1 MITSVL
7 FDLDGTLIDSW
18 RLYMEA
24 YTRTFEECYGR
35 AFDQTEA
42 LELLGRRP
50 RSETWLLRNLLG
62 PDAQLDA
69 FELFLT
75 QYRSLHQSHFDG
87 PYDGVL
93 EMLRELRTHRY
104 ALGIVTGKSREAWA
118 ITETQAGLVPFDVV
132 VTESDIAT
140 PKPDPEGLLKALSL
154 LGRDIGE
161 TLYIGDSLL
170 DAEAARAIGMTFWA
184 AVWPK
189 EPEEKA
195 SFAAS
200 VLAAGAA
207 RLLDSPSEIA
217 QALRLGSADQVTAQ

>member
-35 AFDQTEA
+35 PFDRSET

-69 FELFLT
+69 FELFLA
-75 QYRSLHQSHFDG
+75 QYRSLHDSHFDG
-87 PYDGVL
+87 PYDGIL
-93 EMLRELRTHRY
+93 DMLRELRRQRY

-154 LGRDIGE
+154 LGREIGE

-170 DAEAARAIGMTFWA
+170 DAEAARAIDMAFWA

-189 EPEEKA
+189 APEEKP

-200 VLAAGAA
+200 VLAMGAA
-207 RLLDSPSEIA
+207 RLLESPGEII
-217 QALRLGSADQVTAQ
+217 QALSPHSIDAVTNR

>member
-1 MITSVL
+1 MITCVL
-7 FDLDGTLIDSW
+7 FDLDGTLVDSW

-35 AFDQTEA
+35 PFDRSET
-42 LELLGRRP
+42 LGLLGRRP

-62 PDAQLDA
+62 PNAQLDA
-69 FELFLT
+69 FELFVAH
-75 QYRSLHQSHFDG
+75 YRSLHDSHFDG
-87 PYDGVL
+87 PYDGIP
-93 EMLRELRTHRY
+93 EILRELRTGRY
-104 ALGIVTGKSREAWA
+104 ALGIVTGKSREAWS
-118 ITETQAGLVPFDVV
+118 ITEPHAGLVPFDVV

-154 LGRDIGE
+154 LGRDVDE

-170 DAEAARAIGMTFWA
+170 DAEAAQAIGMTFWA

-189 EPEEKA
+189 APDEKA

-200 VLAAGAA
+200 VLAMGAA
-207 RLLDSPSEIA
+207 RLLESPGEIVR
-217 QALRLGSADQVTAQ
+217 ALRLGSPDALTNR

>member
-35 AFDQTEA
+35 PFDRSET

-69 FELFLT
+69 FELFLA
-75 QYRSLHQSHFDG
+75 QYRSLHDSHFDG
-87 PYDGVL
+87 PYDGIL
-93 EMLRELRTHRY
+93 DMLRELRRQRY
-104 ALGIVTGKSREAWA
+104 ALGIVTGKSREAWT

-154 LGRDIGE
+154 LGREIGE
-161 TLYIGDSLL
+161 TLYIGDSLPRRRGGAGDRHGL
-170 DAEAARAIGMTFWA
+170 LGGGLAQGAGRETVVRCIGPGDGRGSP
-184 AVWPK
+184 VGI
-189 EPEEKA
+189 
-195 SFAAS
+195 
-200 VLAAGAA
+200 AG
-207 RLLDSPSEIA
+207 
-217 QALRLGSADQVTAQ
+217 